1 MKIVVCEDDFLI
13 LMNTAEML
21 RELGH
26 DAEETADGRSALE
39 ALARG
44 GVDILLTDVGL
55 PGGLNGR
62 QLADAARTFRPDL
75 KVLFMTGYVHDVDSG
90 GVALEPG
97 MEIITK
103 PFTSDR
109 LAAQVEAFIGI

>member
-26 DAEETADGRSALE
+26 EAEETADGRSALE

-55 PGGLNGR
+55 PDMSGIDLVREARATRPGLPVIF
-62 QLADAARTFRPDL
+62 A
-75 KVLFMTGYVHDVDSG
+75 SG
-90 GVALEPG
+90 LGEVEGFDGEAG
-97 MEIITK
+97 IVSVNK
-103 PFTSDR
+103 PYTMPA
-109 LAAQVEAFIGI
+109 LAAAIASVSGA